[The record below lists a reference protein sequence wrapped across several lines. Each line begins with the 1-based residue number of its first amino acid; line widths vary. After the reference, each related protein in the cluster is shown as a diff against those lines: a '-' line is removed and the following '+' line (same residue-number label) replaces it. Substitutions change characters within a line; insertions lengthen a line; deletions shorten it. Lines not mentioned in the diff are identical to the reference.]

1 MQVTIL
7 FLLAILVSS
16 CAINE
21 NLPSSNKINQ
31 EHRFS
36 QLQNL
41 NRWQLE
47 GKVGYRDSK
56 KGGSAWIT
64 WHQQGNNFEINLSGP
79 FGTRSTTIKGY
90 QDTIKLQ
97 DEKYQ
102 LSTANDSSV
111 YVKKSYQLDFP
122 IEHLRFWIKGLPS
135 LTTDEII
142 YNYNDD
148 GTLDTLKQSGWTLE
162 FLDYQNI
169 KEFRLPN
176 RIKGEKDAYKFT
188 LRIKK
193 WLIN

>member
-79 FGTRSTTIKGY
+79 FGTRSTTIKGD

-176 RIKGEKDAYKFT
+176 KIKGEKDAYKFT